1 MLYHAQTIEQ
11 FRIKKWLEANFAPD
25 ALRQVELLTRNSVRV
40 TDRNY
45 DTALVVCRPNGTVAL
60 LDDVEAC

>member
-11 FRIKKWLEANFAPD
+11 FRIKKWLEANFSPED
-25 ALRQVELLTRNSVRV
+25 LRQVELLTRNSVRI
-40 TDRNY
+40 TYRNY
-45 DTALVVCRPNGTVAL
+45 DTALAVCRQDDTVAL

>member
-11 FRIKKWLEANFAPD
+11 FRIKRWLEDNYHPED
-25 ALRQVELLTRNSVRV
+25 LRQVELLTRNSVRI
-40 TDRNY
+40 TYRNY
-45 DTALVVCRPNGTVAL
+45 DTALVVCRPDGTVAL